1 MSDHLTL
8 AALLAAWGAGICF
21 GIGLALLWPRRR
33 DTLATDLWQ
42 ATLDA
47 QINEIVRLERELVL
61 ERGRTAI
68 LQRER
73 RDRYGAVA
81 AQRKERG

>member
-1 MSDHLTL
+1 MSEHLTL
-8 AALLAAWGAGICF
+8 AALLAAFVAGGACGI
-21 GIGLALLWPRRR
+21 ALMLLRPR
-33 DTLATDLWQ
+33 DTLAVDLWQ

-47 QINEIVRLERELVL
+47 QINEIVRLERAAAL

-73 RDRYGAVA
+73 RDHYGEAIA
-81 AQRKERG
+81 ERRGKV

>member
-21 GIGLALLWPRRR
+21 GIGLALLWPRR
-33 DTLATDLWQ
+33 DPADLWRP
-42 ATLDA
+42 ALDA
-47 QINEIVRLERELVL
+47 ATREIVRLERELVL